1 MFAQLARYRTI
12 FVTGPQRSGT
22 TIAGRM
28 IAADLFREYIDER
41 DFGAHDLHN
50 LLHVCSEESAIQG
63 PALSAYCHLLP
74 EHVAVVFMQRDVAE
88 IVASQDRTRLPSGK
102 TWTDEEE
109 AVELRKYF
117 RAIGPIAAV
126 KYDVWERY
134 QKPIMQQLGRPFF
147 ELEYASLSEHPLWVP
162 KENRQGWLPKQ
173 TSQEPPQR
181 KKRAPWKLR

>member
-1 MFAQLARYRTI
+1 MFAHLARFRTI

-28 IAADLFREYIDER
+28 IAADLGREYFDER

-50 LLHVCSEESAIQG
+50 LLRLSSENAVIQG

-74 EHVAVVFMQRDVAE
+74 AHVAVVFMQRDLAE
-88 IVASQDRTRLPSGK
+88 IVASQDRTRLPSGR
-102 TWTDEEE
+102 TWTEEE
-109 AVELRKYF
+109 ETVELRKYF

-134 QKPIMQQLGRPFF
+134 QKPMMQQLGKPYF
-147 ELEYASLSEHPLWVP
+147 ELAYAALAAHSLWVP
-162 KENRQGWLPKQ
+162 KEQRQGWLPKQ
-173 TSQEPPQR
+173 TSHELPQR
-181 KKRAPWKLR
+181 NKRTPGRNR